1 MTRPSWMKS
10 GPFGMAEALDRS
22 SAATPSSAKK
32 RTLYSSLELSL
43 GSMPGHSRN
52 SIFLGLLL
60 LGLGVLLGLVV
71 AADLGWLPTGHAV
84 REAVAPPVPAVL
96 PPLTGPGGSDRNF
109 VEVAKAVTPSVVNI
123 STTRTSR
130 MPEGHGSAPFEDP
143 FFRRFF
149 GDELFRRFE
158 APKDRHERSLGS
170 GVIADPNGYIITNNH
185 VVSKADEI
193 KVLLGDKRELKAKVV
208 GKDPKTDIAVIKVE
222 VQGLPIVPWADSDK
236 LQVGEYVLAIGN
248 PFGLNQTVTMGIVSA
263 VGRANVGIAEYEDFI
278 QTDAAINP
286 GNSGGALV
294 NARGELIGINTA
306 IFSQSGGYMGIGF
319 AVPSNMVRSVM
330 EQLRKGGKVVRGYL
344 GVSIQELTQDL
355 AKQFG
360 VSETKGVLIS
370 DVLSDSP
377 ARRARLER
385 GDVLI
390 EFDGRAVETPT
401 QFRNLVAQTPIGKKV
416 HVRLIRNGQTK
427 ELDVTIGEQPKTMA
441 QAESPGDSNQ
451 EAQSS
456 GAFAGLDVRE
466 LTPELARRFNL
477 SRDGQGGVVVTRVAD
492 GSPAGEAGVQVGD
505 VITEVNR
512 KPTATLRDFQ
522 NVTDKLSPKDP
533 ALVLV
538 HRNGRNLYLTIQP

>member
-1 MTRPSWMKS
+1 
-10 GPFGMAEALDRS
+10 
-22 SAATPSSAKK
+22 
-32 RTLYSSLELSL
+32 
-43 GSMPGHSRN
+43 MPGPSHKTTLA
-52 SIFLGLLL
+52 LGLLL
-60 LGLGVLLGLVV
+60 IGVGLILGLVV
-71 AADLGWLPTGHAV
+71 ASDLEWLPFGHAV
-84 REAVAPPVPAVL
+84 PEAPSAPRPVAVPPPPAV
-96 PPLTGPGGSDRNF
+96 GADHNF
-109 VEVAKAVTPSVVNI
+109 VEVAKAVTPTVVNI
-123 STTRTSR
+123 STTRINR
-130 MPEGHGSAPFEDP
+130 LPEGHSFGPSDDP

-149 GDELFRRFE
+149 GDEFFRRRFE
-158 APKDRHERSLGS
+158 APQDRRERSLGS
-170 GVIADPNGYIITNNH
+170 GVIADPKGYIITNNH

-193 KVLLGDKRELKAKVV
+193 RVLLSDKRELKAKVV
-208 GKDPKTDIAVIKVE
+208 GTDPKTDIAVIQVE
-222 VQGLPIVPWADSDK
+222 AKDLPTIPWADSDK

-248 PFGLNQTVTMGIVSA
+248 PFGLNQTVTMGIISA

-330 EQLRKGGKVVRGYL
+330 EQLLKGGKVVRGYL
-344 GVSIQELTQDL
+344 GVSIQELTKDL

-360 VSETKGVLIS
+360 ATETKGVLIS
-370 DVLSDSP
+370 DVLADSP

-385 GDVLI
+385 GDVII
-390 EFDGRAVETPT
+390 EFDGRIVENPT

-416 HVRLIRNGQTK
+416 HIRLIRNGQSK
-427 ELDVTIGEQPKTMA
+427 ELDVTIAEQPKTMA
-441 QAESPGDSNQ
+441 QAESPVDRNE
-451 EAQSS
+451 EARSS

-477 SRDGQGGVVVTRVAD
+477 SRDGRGGVVVARVAD

-512 KPTATLRDFQ
+512 KPIVTLRDFQ
-522 NVTDKLSPKDP
+522 DVTDKLSPKDP

-538 HRNGRNLYLTIQP
+538 HRNGRNLYLTIKP

>member
-1 MTRPSWMKS
+1 
-10 GPFGMAEALDRS
+10 
-22 SAATPSSAKK
+22 
-32 RTLYSSLELSL
+32 
-43 GSMPGHSRN
+43 MPGLSHKTTLA
-52 SIFLGLLL
+52 LGLLL
-60 LGLGVLLGLVV
+60 IGVGVILGLVV
-71 AADLGWLPTGHAV
+71 ASDLGWLPIGHAV
-84 REAVAPPVPAVL
+84 PEAPSAPRPVAVPPPPA
-96 PPLTGPGGSDRNF
+96 GGADHNF
-109 VEVAKAVTPSVVNI
+109 VEVAKAVTPAVVNI
-123 STTRTSR
+123 STTRINR
-130 MPEGHGSAPFEDP
+130 VPEGHSFGPFDDP

-149 GDELFRRFE
+149 GDEFFRRRFE
-158 APKDRHERSLGS
+158 TPQDRRERSLGS
-170 GVIADPNGYIITNNH
+170 GVIADPKGYIITNNH

-193 KVLLGDKRELKAKVV
+193 RVLLSDKRELKAKVV
-208 GKDPKTDIAVIKVE
+208 GTDPKTDIAVIRVE
-222 VQGLPIVPWADSDK
+222 AKELPTIPWADSDK

-263 VGRANVGIAEYEDFI
+263 VGRAN
-278 QTDAAINP
+278 
-286 GNSGGALV
+286 GGALV

-330 EQLRKGGKVVRGYL
+330 EQLLKGGKVVRGYL

-370 DVLSDSP
+370 DVLADSP

-385 GDVLI
+385 GDVII
-390 EFDGRAVETPT
+390 EFDGRVVENPT

-416 HVRLIRNGQTK
+416 HIKLLRNGQTK
-427 ELDVTIGEQPKTMA
+427 ELDVTIAEQPRTMV
-441 QAESPGDSNQ
+441 QAESPGDGN
-451 EAQSS
+451 EETRSS

-477 SRDGQGGVVVTRVAD
+477 SRDGQGGVVVARVAD

-512 KPTATLRDFQ
+512 KQIVTLRDFQ
-522 NVTDKLSPKDP
+522 NVTDKLSSKDP

>member
-1 MTRPSWMKS
+1 MPAPSRK
-10 GPFGMAEALDRS
+10 AVA
-22 SAATPSSAKK
+22 
-32 RTLYSSLELSL
+32 
-43 GSMPGHSRN
+43 
-52 SIFLGLLL
+52 LGLLL
-60 LGLGVLLGLVV
+60 IGVGVILGLVV

-84 REAVAPPVPAVL
+84 PDAQPAPKPAAVAPPA
-96 PPLTGPGGSDRNF
+96 GGGADRNF

-123 STTRTSR
+123 STTRISR
-130 MPEGHGSAPFEDP
+130 LPEGPPGAPFDDP

-158 APKDRHERSLGS
+158 APKDRRERSLGS
-170 GVIADPNGYIITNNH
+170 GVIADAGGYIITNNH

-193 KVLLGDKRELKAKVV
+193 RVLFADKRSFTAKVV
-208 GKDPKTDIAVIKVE
+208 GTDPKTDIAVIKVDAKD
-222 VQGLPIVPWADSDK
+222 LPTIPWADSDK

-294 NARGELIGINTA
+294 NARGELVGINTA

-330 EQLRKGGKVVRGYL
+330 DQLIKGGKVVRGYL

-355 AKQFG
+355 ARQFG
-360 VSETKGVLIS
+360 AADTKGVLVS
-370 DVLSDSP
+370 DVLADSP
-377 ARRARLER
+377 AKRAKLER
-385 GDVLI
+385 GDVI
-390 EFDGRAVETPT
+390 VEFDGRAVENPT

-416 HVRLIRNGQTK
+416 HVKLLRGGRGRDL
-427 ELDVTIGEQPKTMA
+427 EVTIAEQPKTMA
-441 QAESPGDSNQ
+441 QAESAEEGDGEVPSV
-451 EAQSS
+451 

-466 LTPELARRFNL
+466 LTPELARHFNL
-477 SRDGQGGVVVTRVAD
+477 SRDGRKGVIVTSIAE
-492 GSPAGEAGVQVGD
+492 GSPAGEAGLQLGD
-505 VITEVNR
+505 LITEINR
-512 KPTATLRDFQ
+512 KPIASLRDFQ
-522 NVTDKLSPKDP
+522 SVAGGLAPKEP

-538 HRNGRNLYLTIQP
+538 VRNGRNLYLTINP